1 MPAPLN
7 PAILD
12 PEHTGPTFV
21 AAPWTDDQ
29 VANLNWHQTARLFH
43 PFTCGR
49 REHHPDNEG
58 VLAAEP
64 DGWVCPANGC
74 GYQQGWAHPHMTKP
88 PTQAMVAAEAQRARM
103 RALAAKPRPCLL
115 HEDIH
120 GGHLIEC
127 MGAYARWLADHR
139 PLVGQ
144 AARDAYA
151 LEVEQRILDQL
162 VRQHAPAH
170 RINPALSK

>member
-1 MPAPLN
+1 MPVPLN

-12 PEHTGPTFV
+12 PEHTGPSFV

-58 VLAAEP
+58 VLVAER
-64 DGWVCPANGC
+64 DGWVCPADGC
-74 GYQQGWAHPHMTKP
+74 GYRQGWALPHMTKP
-88 PTQAMVAAEAQRARM
+88 PSPDALVWRDRM
-103 RALAAKPRPCLL
+103 ERGVRALAVRARPCL
-115 HEDIH
+115 HHQDIH
-120 GGHLIEC
+120 PNHGLKCFH
-127 MGAYARWLADHR
+127 AFAQWLDHQ